1 MDPFLNILHPNGTCL
16 SKKSLQSL
24 QSAKEIGCC
33 TLLMMSR
40 VCSDTVP
47 VCMYVFN
54 DISREI
60 RGPVETA
67 RPTFPNAFSDQLI
80 FFNLD
85 SLAFSKW

>member
-40 VCSDTVP
+40 VV
-47 VCMYVFN
+47 V
-54 DISREI
+54 ISFGKLGGLSRRCQANEHL
-60 RGPVETA
+60 
-67 RPTFPNAFSDQLI
+67 PNAFSGSADI
-80 FFNLD
+80 F
-85 SLAFSKW
+85 